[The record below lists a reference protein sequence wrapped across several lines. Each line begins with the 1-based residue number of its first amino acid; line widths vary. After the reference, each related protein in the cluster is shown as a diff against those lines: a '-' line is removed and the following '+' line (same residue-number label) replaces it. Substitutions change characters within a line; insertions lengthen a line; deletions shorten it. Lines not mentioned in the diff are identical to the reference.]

1 MLLDAGILLWFG
13 DEHYEYFKQY
23 LDLRMNWRVTSECNE
38 KFGFVLHFDGIP
50 GGADGSKGEARGYHG
65 RRTFRLDDFK
75 YLGGGTLLSP
85 NEILLD
91 WVRNLESVCTAE
103 DAEGTLQGVASLRET
118 KERCAKA
125 ATQERK
131 AKPGEG

>member
-103 DAEGTLQGVASLRET
+103 DAEGTPARRSKPARKPKNGVPKPPPRS
-118 KERCAKA
+118 ER
-125 ATQERK
+125 
-131 AKPGEG
+131 KPGEG